1 MAEKEAAKSDDKKDK
16 KAQPIIVKKIKKGG
30 GHHGGAW
37 KVAYADFV
45 TAMMAFFLLLWLLN
59 VTTDEQ
65 KNAIS
70 NYFDPTHPK
79 ISEAQSG
86 AGGVMGGLSMAP
98 QGAMA
103 TTVQNVTAAPPSSS
117 VNQRTSQPES
127 EQKRQET
134 PANVNKSA
142 LEKAKEALRKEEE
155 KRFKEAEKQIK
166 AAIEADSELKQLAKN
181 LLIDMTPEGLR
192 IQIVDQDGRPMFAL
206 GSAEMFDYTK
216 KLMQMVE
223 KVIVKLPNEISIRG
237 HTDSKPYAA
246 GAKYT
251 NWELSSDRANAS
263 RRELLTSGFPAPRI
277 NNVVGKA
284 DTDHLDAKN
293 PGGAINRR
301 VSVILLKEELTN
313 PDFEAKAAEEVKN
326 LPEDVKNAPA
336 APGVPVG
343 TFRKTQGN
351 VEFP

>member
-1 MAEKEAAKSDDKKDK
+1 MAEPAKEGKKEDQ
-16 KAQPIIVKKIKKGG
+16 AIFVKKIIKKG

-79 ISEAQSG
+79 VSESQSG
-86 AGGVMGGLSMAP
+86 AGGVMGGLSMST
-98 QGAMA
+98 QGSMA
-103 TTVQNVTAAPPSSS
+103 TNVQNVTAAPPASS
-117 VNQRTSQPES
+117 VNQRTAQPES
-127 EQKRQET
+127 PEKQAQQR
-134 PANVNKSA
+134 PSNVNKSA
-142 LEKAKEALRKEEE
+142 LEKAKQELRKQEE
-155 KRFKEAEKQIK
+155 KRFKEAEKSIK
-166 AAIEADSELKQLAKN
+166 AAIESDAELKQLAKN
-181 LLIDMTPEGLR
+181 LIIDMTPEGLR

-216 KLMQMVE
+216 KLIAAVS
-223 KVIVKLPNEISIRG
+223 KAITKLPNEISIRG
-237 HTDSKPYAA
+237 HTDSAPYAA

-251 NWELSSDRANAS
+251 NWELSSDRANSS
-263 RRELLTSGFPAPRI
+263 RRELLANNFPAPRI

-284 DTDHLDAKN
+284 DTDHIDTKN
-293 PGGAINRR
+293 PASAVNRR
-301 VSVILLKEELTN
+301 VSIILLKEELTS
-313 PDFEAKAAEEVKN
+313 PKFEEKAAEVAKTMGDQ
-326 LPEDVKNAPA
+326 PESPPA
-336 APGVPVG
+336 VPGIPVG
-343 TFRKTQGN
+343 TFKKTQGN